1 MSLFLL
7 NIAIAVLLY
16 TIVDAP
22 GDVSDVLVIDFVD
35 IVGEGAVVLLLA
47 DDGSSL
53 VPDLIALSRSALQ
66 KVKGSTKNKNKNHN

>member
-53 VPDLIALSRSALQ
+53 VPDFIALSRSALQ
-66 KVKGSTKNKNKNHN
+66 KAKGSTKNKNKNHN